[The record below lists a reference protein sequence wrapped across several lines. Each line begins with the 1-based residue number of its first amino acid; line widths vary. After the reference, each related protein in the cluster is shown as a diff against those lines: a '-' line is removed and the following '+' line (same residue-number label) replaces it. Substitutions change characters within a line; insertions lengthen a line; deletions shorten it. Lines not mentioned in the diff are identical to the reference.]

1 MTIDRALMQA
11 LGPCAVSTA
20 ALSMGDRSVSLCR
33 RHSMKKGEATR
44 KRIVAR
50 AANLLNMQGYLGT
63 PVSEIMRVA
72 GLQKGGIY
80 RHFESRAA
88 LTREAFEYA
97 VARMRDRFVD
107 ALEGRKTATDKL
119 FALFEVVQNA
129 SQEESYRGGCPIMN
143 LAVESDDVDPEL
155 RELARDAMTRFV
167 GLFERVIAEGTKN
180 GEFSPGDP
188 RMRAIRIVASLE
200 GALMLSNL
208 YKDRTYMEA
217 AMDDLI
223 GSIRKGFR

>member
-1 MTIDRALMQA
+1 MTIDRALFQA

-20 ALSMGDRSVSLCR
+20 ALGIGDRSVSLYC

-97 VARMRDRFVD
+97 VARMRYRFVD

-119 FALFEVVQNA
+119 FALFEVVRNA

>member
-1 MTIDRALMQA
+1 
-11 LGPCAVSTA
+11 
-20 ALSMGDRSVSLCR
+20 
-33 RHSMKKGEATR
+33 MKKGEATR

-50 AANLLNMQGYLGT
+50 TANLLNTQGYMGT

-107 ALEGRKTATDKL
+107 ALEGKKTATDKL
-119 FALFEVVQNA
+119 FALFEVIRNA

-155 RELARDAMTRFV
+155 RKLARDAMARFV

-188 RMRAIRIVASLE
+188 RARAVRIVASLE
-200 GALMLSNL
+200 GAIMLSNL
-208 YKDRTYMEA
+208 YKDRAYIEA
-217 AMDDLI
+217 VTDDLTD
-223 GSIRKGFR
+223 SIQKGFR